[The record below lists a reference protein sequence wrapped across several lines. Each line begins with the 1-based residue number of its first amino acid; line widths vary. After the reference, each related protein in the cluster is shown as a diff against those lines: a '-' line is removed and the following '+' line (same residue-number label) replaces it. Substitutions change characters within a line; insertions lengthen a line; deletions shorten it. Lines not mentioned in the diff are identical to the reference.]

1 MPPKQRKPADVQ
13 TTIWPDQS
21 VHAPGSMPAFAV
33 PSLDVVEPLSHRDD
47 PSTSREAAAKVAPT
61 LSAILL
67 EILGVF
73 AAGAELTAWQA
84 ALALDADPPLEFV
97 YTVRRRCSDL
107 IRIGRLER
115 TGARRQNGLGN
126 NECVLRARR

>member
-1 MPPKQRKPADVQ
+1 MPKQRKPADVQ

-21 VHAPGSMPAFAV
+21 VHPPGSMPAFAV
-33 PSLDVVEPLSHRDD
+33 PYVEPLSHRDD
-47 PSTSREAAAKVAPT
+47 PSTSREAAAKVAPG

-67 EILGVF
+67 EILDVF
-73 AAGAELTAWQA
+73 AAGAELTAWEA
-84 ALALDADPPLEFV
+84 ANELSGGPPLEFV